1 MNIIHPTIKFHNC
14 DHNSVQPK
22 QRGWWPLYLDE
33 GILQVLKCF
42 PLAQFESKV
51 FNTLDFFEPKMTCS
65 TLLWPSFV
73 ASVSCFWQVGWSKSK
88 VALEN
93 GFLNYQTSYM
103 HTIVQKL
110 FSFCPSTMEIRS
122 VCKFMDWFSEQS
134 TILLNFPSFN

>member
-1 MNIIHPTIKFHNC
+1 MNIIHLTIKFHNC

-22 QRGWWPLYLDE
+22 GVMTSLFGWGYAPTPE
-33 GILQVLKCF
+33 VF
-42 PLAQFESKV
+42 PSCPIWKQSFQHIR
-51 FNTLDFFEPKMTCS
+51 FFWTKNDLLS
-65 TLLWPSFV
+65 LLWPSFV

-103 HTIVQKL
+103 HTIFQKL
-110 FSFCPSTMEIRS
+110 LSFCPSTMEIRS

-134 TILLNFPSFN
+134 TILLIF